1 MLQEAGGGQS
11 AAPAGNR
18 EADGIAGSAGTNRD
32 RLKVFHQAARHPNF
46 SDHLASAIA
55 ELKRY
60 CLTPDR
66 LTEMAEVFPAG
77 ANNLLRDKLTDLA
90 LLYAELEKFLKNR
103 FTDPDDYLSLL
114 AQVLPNSA
122 SLRGGQVWVDGF
134 SGFTPQEYQVLASLL
149 TISERVRVAL
159 CLDPAVLA
167 DPVKEAELFYQT
179 HITYT
184 DLLGLAR
191 EVGAAVEEPVL
202 PGTEIVG
209 SDTEPVGRGS
219 DQAPNSA
226 KPEPGNPGDTAQA
239 PGNLE
244 QVSDVSEQTRG
255 TSEPVPSDR
264 NKTQTALNRRP
275 SPQHN
280 QMPALAPV

>member
-1 MLQEAGGGQS
+1 MEAALASLPGLGGTMRARVCSFRRLAWTVLQEAGGAS
-11 AAPAGNR
+11 RPHLR
-18 EADGIAGSAGTNRD
+18 EIGKRMVLQGLLEQNRD

-149 TISERVRVAL
+149 TISERVRVA
-159 CLDPAVLA
+159 CLIR
-167 DPVKEAELFYQT
+167 LF
-179 HITYT
+179 
-184 DLLGLAR
+184 
-191 EVGAAVEEPVL
+191 
-202 PGTEIVG
+202 
-209 SDTEPVGRGS
+209 
-219 DQAPNSA
+219 
-226 KPEPGNPGDTAQA
+226 
-239 PGNLE
+239 
-244 QVSDVSEQTRG
+244 
-255 TSEPVPSDR
+255 
-264 NKTQTALNRRP
+264 
-275 SPQHN
+275 
-280 QMPALAPV
+280 